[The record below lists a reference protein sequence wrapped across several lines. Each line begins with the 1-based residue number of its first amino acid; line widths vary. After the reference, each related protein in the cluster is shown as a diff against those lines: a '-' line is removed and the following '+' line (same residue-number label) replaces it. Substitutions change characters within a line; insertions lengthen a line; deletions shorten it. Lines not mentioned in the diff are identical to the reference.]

1 MHIPHKRLAPEI
13 RLFYF
18 RFCEMEKTQKLIILS
33 MVAPLFAL
41 SNAIII
47 RLKPRSYNIDV
58 VNIPPLSHEILH
70 DLLSA
75 LVIKVYNYLN
85 KYCLKETE

>member
-1 MHIPHKRLAPEI
+1 
-13 RLFYF
+13 
-18 RFCEMEKTQKLIILS
+18 

-47 RLKPRSYNIDV
+47 RLKPRSYNID
-58 VNIPPLSHEILH
+58 ILIFHRFRHEILH

-85 KYCLKETE
+85 EYCLKETE